1 VTRHFG
7 PQAVERLADPLLA
20 GVYGGQARDLS
31 VQAVLPRMA
40 KIEAEHGSLIRG
52 MMAARR
58 KLPRERPPIFTTLKN
73 GMQQMVDGL
82 VASLPAASI
91 KKNCEVSEVLRG
103 EKGWKVRC
111 AATTQ
116 EFDALIIAAPAPV
129 AGRLLQSAAADVA
142 GQMQAI
148 RYSSSMIVQ
157 LAFPQSRAP
166 RLPQGFGVLVPRSEQ
181 KRVRAITF
189 VHEKFEGRV
198 PGGGALLRLFLGG
211 MADQEI
217 VRASDEVVIS
227 TVKKELLE
235 LLNVREEPVAVRI
248 FRWPMAMAQ
257 YEVGHLTRVGVIE
270 RRLKELPTLALA
282 GNAYSGIG
290 VPDCIRS
297 GREAARKLMA
307 KK

>member
-1 VTRHFG
+1 
-7 PQAVERLADPLLA
+7 
-20 GVYGGQARDLS
+20 
-31 VQAVLPRMA
+31 
-40 KIEAEHGSLIRG
+40 
-52 MMAARR
+52 
-58 KLPRERPPIFTTLKN
+58 
-73 GMQQMVDGL
+73 
-82 VASLPAASI
+82 
-91 KKNCEVSEVLRG
+91 LRG
-103 EKGWKVRC
+103 EKGWKLRC
-111 AATTQ
+111 AAATQ
-116 EFDALIIAAPAPV
+116 EFDALIFAAPAPV
-129 AGRLLQSAAADVA
+129 TGRLLQSAAADVA
-142 GQMQAI
+142 GQLQAI